1 VKERDEQEVEYVSD
15 GKVIAKEMRY
25 AKENEFMER
34 DGSKEDDTDWDSLS
48 DRVKK
53 SRRQLQKTLMRG
65 ELKKYMKAFFYLKS
79 HWSPNRKC
87 RTQGCADKS
96 TAGL

>member
-1 VKERDEQEVEYVSD
+1 MEYVSD

-34 DGSKEDDTDWDSLS
+34 DGSKEEDTDWDSLS

-53 SRRQLQKTLMRG
+53 SRRQLQKALMRG
-65 ELKKYMKAFFYLKS
+65 KKCLLCLKNY
-79 HWSPNRKC
+79 
-87 RTQGCADKS
+87 
-96 TAGL
+96 

>member
-1 VKERDEQEVEYVSD
+1 MKERDEQEVEYVSD

-25 AKENEFMER
+25 TKGNEFMER
-34 DGSKEDDTDWDSLS
+34 DGSKEEETDWDSLS

-65 ELKKYMKAFFYLKS
+65 KFL
-79 HWSPNRKC
+79 
-87 RTQGCADKS
+87 
-96 TAGL
+96 

>member
-1 VKERDEQEVEYVSD
+1 MKERDEQEVEYVSD

-34 DGSKEDDTDWDSLS
+34 DGSKEDETDWDSLS

-53 SRRQLQKTLMRG
+53 NRRQFQKGLTRGKSDVYCTLHQVNH
-65 ELKKYMKAFFYLKS
+65 FFSSFY
-79 HWSPNRKC
+79 
-87 RTQGCADKS
+87 
-96 TAGL
+96 

>member
-1 VKERDEQEVEYVSD
+1 MSD

-34 DGSKEDDTDWDSLS
+34 DGSKEDETDWDSLS

-53 SRRQLQKTLMRG
+53 NRRQFQKAVRG
-65 ELKKYMKAFFYLKS
+65 EFYMICVHKYEELILMHFRLLFFI
-79 HWSPNRKC
+79 
-87 RTQGCADKS
+87 
-96 TAGL
+96 

>member
-1 VKERDEQEVEYVSD
+1 MSD

-34 DGSKEDDTDWDSLS
+34 DGSKEDETDWDSLS

-53 SRRQLQKTLMRG
+53 NRRQFQKAVRGEFYMICVHKCEKLFLMHFRLFLFNFMFMFMQLVKNLQNAKTL
-65 ELKKYMKAFFYLKS
+65 
-79 HWSPNRKC
+79 
-87 RTQGCADKS
+87 
-96 TAGL
+96 

>member
-1 VKERDEQEVEYVSD
+1 MSIYQSIKESSQRCVKERDEEEVEYVSD

-25 AKENEFMER
+25 TKENEFMER

-53 SRRQLQKTLMRG
+53 SRRQLQKTLLQKQRG
-65 ELKKYMKAFFYLKS
+65 
-79 HWSPNRKC
+79 
-87 RTQGCADKS
+87 
-96 TAGL
+96 GLFKIFK

>member
-1 VKERDEQEVEYVSD
+1 VEYVSD

-53 SRRQLQKTLMRG
+53 SRRQLQKALMRN
-65 ELKKYMKAFFYLKS
+65 ESMKFKFSNFFLPLIKYNNCIAF
-79 HWSPNRKC
+79 RIDGT
-87 RTQGCADKS
+87 TQGCADKS
-96 TAGL
+96 TSGF

>member
-1 VKERDEQEVEYVSD
+1 MSD

-34 DGSKEDDTDWDSLS
+34 DGKEEDTDWDSLS

-53 SRRQLQKTLMRG
+53 SRRQLQKALMRG
-65 ELKKYMKAFFYLKS
+65 KGIKKCQS
-79 HWSPNRKC
+79 
-87 RTQGCADKS
+87 
-96 TAGL
+96 

>member
-1 VKERDEQEVEYVSD
+1 MSD

-34 DGSKEDDTDWDSLS
+34 DGSKEDETDWDSLS

-53 SRRQLQKTLMRG
+53 NRRQFQKAVRG
-65 ELKKYMKAFFYLKS
+65 KFYI
-79 HWSPNRKC
+79 
-87 RTQGCADKS
+87 
-96 TAGL
+96 

>member
-53 SRRQLQKTLMRG
+53 TRRQLQKTLMARG
-65 ELKKYMKAFFYLKS
+65 NYFLINLFNKFSNTF
-79 HWSPNRKC
+79 H
-87 RTQGCADKS
+87 
-96 TAGL
+96 